1 MVFNIFAGTQH
12 HKNKND
18 NKKIEEEE
26 EEEDDFASMSSL
38 FHQQGFDVG
47 TLKKDSIAT
56 LHFLHF
62 NIYIYIHILYEC
74 KQKNNSTKT
83 KGNRNVSEHLEI
95 ML

>member
-1 MVFNIFAGTQH
+1 MVKKNLLELLVFNIFAGTQH
-12 HKNKND
+12 RSAEEVEKKN
-18 NKKIEEEE
+18 
-26 EEEDDFASMSSL
+26 
-38 FHQQGFDVG
+38 
-47 TLKKDSIAT
+47 AT

-62 NIYIYIHILYEC
+62 NISISNIHILYEC